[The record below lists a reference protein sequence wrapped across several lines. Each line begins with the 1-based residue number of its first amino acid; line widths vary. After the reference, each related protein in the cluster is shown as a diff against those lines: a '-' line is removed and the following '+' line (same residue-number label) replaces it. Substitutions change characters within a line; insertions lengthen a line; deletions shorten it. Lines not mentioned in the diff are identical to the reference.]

1 MLLLALDAGSYNLSK
16 QAFQLVVWGLNEI
29 GMARKDVTPIDLFL
43 CNLCSKSITLHLQ
56 GHIVSG
62 LTASNENKKR
72 DYVMKKL
79 LPLMIAAAVTSP
91 FAMAHQAGDILV
103 RGGLAI
109 VSPQESSDNVLGT
122 GEFEINSNQQLGLTL
137 GYMITDNWGVE
148 LLAATPFSHR
158 VSTRDLGEI
167 AKVKHLPPTL
177 MAQYYFGDAQSKVRP
192 YVGVGVNYTT
202 FFDEK
207 GVGALDGANISL
219 DDSWGLAGQV
229 GIDMAVTD
237 RWFVNGSAWIMD
249 IDTDVKVDGVGTFK
263 THIDPMA
270 FMVGVGYRF

>member
-1 MLLLALDAGSYNLSK
+1 
-16 QAFQLVVWGLNEI
+16 
-29 GMARKDVTPIDLFL
+29 
-43 CNLCSKSITLHLQ
+43 
-56 GHIVSG
+56 
-62 LTASNENKKR
+62 
-72 DYVMKKL
+72 MKKL

-109 VSPQESSDNVLGT
+109 VSPQESSDDVFNT
-122 GEFEINSNQQLGLTL
+122 GEFQIDSNQQLGLTL

-158 VSTRDLGEI
+158 VSTAGLGEI

-177 MAQYYFGDAQSKVRP
+177 MAQYYFGDAKSKVRP

-207 GVGALDGANISL
+207 AVGALAQLGDVNVSL

-229 GIDMAVTD
+229 GIDMAITD

-249 IDTDVKVDGVGTFK
+249 IDTDVNVDVNGSRAATIK
-263 THIDPMA
+263 TNIDPMA